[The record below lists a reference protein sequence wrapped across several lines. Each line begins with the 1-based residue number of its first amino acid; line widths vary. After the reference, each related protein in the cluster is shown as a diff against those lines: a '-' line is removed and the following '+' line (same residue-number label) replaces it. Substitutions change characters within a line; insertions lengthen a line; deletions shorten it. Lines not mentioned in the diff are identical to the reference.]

1 MARRIDLIGAPT
13 DVHSSYLRGSAHA
26 PPLIRAALFNDAYG
40 SASERGVEMADI
52 QLNDCGDLDLR
63 EDAGDDERIREA
75 IAASAGAGAAP
86 ISLGGDH
93 AVTYPILQA
102 IAACH
107 GPVDILHFDAH
118 PDLYDSYEGDKRS
131 HASPFARIMEEG
143 LAASLTQ
150 IGIRT
155 LNTHLREQAERFG
168 VTIHEMKD
176 LPPGWGAARTFEFER
191 PLYVSIDLDGFDPAY
206 APGVSHHEPGGLTPR
221 DVIDCL
227 LRLDANLIGA
237 DVVEL
242 NPVHDVNGMTAVLAA
257 KLAKELAALAYA
269 SA

>member
-1 MARRIDLIGAPT
+1 MGRRIDLIGLPT
-13 DVHSSYLRGSAHA
+13 DVHSSYLRGPAA
-26 PPLIRAALFNDAYG
+26 GPPLIRAALFNDAYG

-52 QLNDCGDLDLR
+52 EFSDLGDLDLR
-63 EDAGDDERIREA
+63 EAPDDDAVIREA
-75 IAASAGAGAAP
+75 ITTSLKAGAVP

-102 IAACH
+102 IAAH
-107 GPVDILHFDAH
+107 HVPVDILHFDAH

-131 HASPFARIMEEG
+131 HASPFARIMEDG

-155 LNTHLREQAERFG
+155 LNRHLREQAQRFG
-168 VTIHEMKD
+168 VAIHTMTD
-176 LPPGWGAARTFEFER
+176 LPPGWGAAKAFKFSR

-206 APGVSHHEPGGLTPR
+206 APGVSHHEPGGLSPR
-221 DVIDCL
+221 DVIECL
-227 LRLDANLIGA
+227 LRLDANLVGA

-242 NPVHDVNGMTAVLAA
+242 NPKHDINGMTAVLAA
-257 KLAKELAALAYA
+257 KLVKELAALAQ
-269 SA
+269 SKP